1 MGNGTSSNGAPP
13 RRRRSQMKRLV
24 VSLNTGTALDD
35 VELKSRFEALLAEHK
50 GKLTRAA
57 VLADLLEAKVNS
69 AVERRF
75 FEAVSGVSN
84 TNLVDFPAFS
94 RAVVAIERISPKE
107 SRRIVFAMFDPLG
120 SGRLFKPEFRK
131 ALVDLSS
138 NASTEE
144 NKPLVQVMTDS
155 AFAEFCADEKLG
167 MSFEEWANFAA
178 ADPDTCALLAALR
191 ARRKREG
198 KQDEQ

>member
-1 MGNGTSSNGAPP
+1 
-13 RRRRSQMKRLV
+13 MKRLV

-57 VLADLLEAKVNS
+57 VLADLLDVKVNP
-69 AVERRF
+69 AAERRF
-75 FEAVSGVSN
+75 FEAVSGASN
-84 TNLVDFPAFS
+84 TNLVDLPAYS

-120 SGRLFKPEFRK
+120 TGRLFKPEFRK

-138 NASTEE
+138 ANASGEE

-167 MSFEEWANFAA
+167 MSFEEWSNFAA